1 MTAVIRTILG
11 GGGGTTL
18 ALGALIALLA
28 AALMTFA
35 PAAADGDPDEF
46 ELALSLAE
54 DSDNIVPAG
63 GELTV
68 RADLRFRWE
77 PPITPPAG
85 LPSYTVYSLDVPGA
99 SAAASRLRISGDLE
113 WDSAGRLRLDIPAQ
127 TPLFSRLPTVAGANQ
142 PMAKALDGRTLIAR
156 DRAAKLYVFDS
167 YTLQHKAT
175 INPPTG
181 ADTGLHN
188 GFGASTAYA
197 GGEGGFSGSAIAIW
211 HETAARAWLFV
222 GSWHDTVESTD
233 QLGRLYIFRL
243 DWDAAAGGGVTVT
256 PQGALAPT
264 LAEASNRHG
273 TVSARYGAAVD
284 ISRDGGALAVS
295 APTMNEMGA
304 IYVYSRPGGAGQDWG
319 DITYADG
326 VKVTVAAV
334 PAFGA
339 SIATMPFDPDN
350 AGTCDAWCSRVW
362 SNIASQ
368 GNYDGVDLGAI
379 SVSLSADGQVLAVGA
394 GEKDFASDTQGGGFT
409 GANQRNNAGEAFVWV
424 APEGGWANAPRADR
438 DADGNAKTLMPAET
452 PDATSF
458 RQATHYSPGPLRR
471 WTEPAAILTPEEW
484 PNRGNGFFG
493 AETTVSPDG
502 AVVAVDDARG
512 FIYLFQQD
520 SADAWTA
527 LNGRYLSTPSATF
540 SGVKEST
547 RNPHESPTVF
557 NSDGTALA
565 VGVTAHSSRQ
575 GSVLIF
581 SRPADGTWGN
591 AGAADAARRLE
602 PAGARGNNNDY
613 GYVVSELQGPR
624 AVIANRVGRNYLTAP
639 SISGCTVSTVNGV
652 RSASC
657 PLTLPDSKIT
667 IPPGTPDGPFTISG
681 TAAVQLGSGDPVT
694 LRDTLEVTIGEVD
707 ELARVEFDFD
717 ADAATGRPQPAVV
730 EPGGATTLL
739 LKLLNEN
746 GKASAK
752 GAASSVLF
760 TVTRGSLSARLGA
773 ASGEACATSG
783 EQSCRIANP
792 ATALTA
798 SNTDQIRLTLT
809 HPGAAKA
816 GVTRVRAVVVGATG
830 QTFETE
836 PLTVTFSGPPTTLAI
851 SQPPT
856 ALLGHQTSSTA
867 DARNWTTLVVSA
879 TDASGN
885 KATVPTTR
893 YSAKLTGPDGKE
905 IPTGASNPQA
915 ILLWPLRRGG
925 AGDDARDLA
934 LIDGNPQATVWVLAK
949 KATPLATGEYTLE
962 LSAGSGANKLTATQ
976 MLSIAGGAAEVAL
989 SADPVG
995 EIELD
1000 GSVTLTA
1007 TVTDASGAPVPDGTP
1022 VRFAEQSTG
1031 ANVALVLLSQSEQRT
1046 RNGQASASLRA
1057 VGVGG
1062 AYVTAEADDVSGAQ
1076 SITVAAPPPS
1086 PPDPIA
1092 ALTIGSLNTWISPS
1106 VTTAAELYAVLE
1118 GVSRVSKWDGEEWV
1132 GYSETGGRASSG
1144 SVDFAIR
1151 RGDILWLDGE

>member
-1 MTAVIRTILG
+1 MTAVIRTIL

-28 AALMTFA
+28 AALLPLA
-35 PAAADGDPDEF
+35 PAAADGDPDQF
-46 ELALSLAE
+46 ELALSLVE

-63 GELTV
+63 SELTV
-68 RADLRFRWE
+68 KADLRFPWQ
-77 PPITPPAG
+77 PPITPPVG
-85 LPSYTVYSLDVPGA
+85 LPSYTAYSLDVPGA

-113 WDSAGRLRLDIPAQ
+113 WDSAGRLRLDIAAH
-127 TPLFSRLPTVAGANQ
+127 TPLLSQLPTVAGADR
-142 PMAKALDGRTLIAR
+142 PMAKALDGRTLVAR

-167 YTLQHKAT
+167 YTLQHQAT
-175 INPPTG
+175 INPPPG

-188 GFGASTAYA
+188 GFGASVAYNNNI
-197 GGEGGFSGSAIAIW
+197 GGFSGSAVALW
-211 HETAARAWLFV
+211 HETDARAWLFV
-222 GSWHDTVESTD
+222 GSYHDTVESTD

-243 DWDAAAGGGVTVT
+243 DWGDDEVTVT
-256 PQGALAPT
+256 QEGALAPT
-264 LAEASNRHG
+264 LAEANNRHG
-273 TVSARYGAAVD
+273 TVSARYGAAVA
-284 ISRDGGALAVS
+284 ISRDGGTLAVS
-295 APTMNEMGA
+295 AMTMNEMGA
-304 IYVYSRPGGAGQDWG
+304 IYVYSRPDGAGEDWG

-326 VKVTVAAV
+326 VKVTAAAV
-334 PAFGA
+334 PSFGT
-339 SIATMPFDPDN
+339 STSDMPFLP
-350 AGTCDAWCSRVW
+350 GTAYDASNPRSCDAWCSRVW
-362 SNIASQ
+362 SNIASA
-368 GNYDGVDLGAI
+368 GNYDGVDLGAAF
-379 SVSLSADGQVLAVGA
+379 VSLSADGRVLAAGA
-394 GEKDFASDTQGGGFT
+394 PEKDFASTTAGGGFT
-409 GANQRNNAGEAFVWV
+409 NANQRDNAGEVFVWV
-424 APEGGWANAPRADR
+424 APEGGWSSAPRADR
-438 DADGNAKTLMPAET
+438 DADGNAKTLIAAQT
-452 PDATSF
+452 DATNF

-484 PNRGNGFFG
+484 PNRGPGYFG
-493 AETTVSPDG
+493 LTVTVSPDG
-502 AVVAVDDARG
+502 AVVVADDIRAPG
-512 FIYLFQQD
+512 SIYLFQRN
-520 SADAWTA
+520 SADGWAALSGGYLTA
-527 LNGRYLSTPSATF
+527 SAAFANLGAFTF
-540 SGVKEST
+540 GT
-547 RNPHESPTVF
+547 RVF
-557 NSDGTALA
+557 NYDSSVLA
-565 VGVTAHSSRQ
+565 VGDPAHSGNR
-575 GSVLIF
+575 GSVLVF
-581 SRPADGTWGN
+581 SRPADGTWVN
-591 AGAADAARRLE
+591 AGAADAARQLE
-602 PAGARGNNNDY
+602 RAGARSAGAYY
-613 GYVVSELQGPR
+613 GYMVPELQGR
-624 AVIANRVGRNYLTAP
+624 RVVIASQAGRNYLTAP
-639 SISGCTVSTVNGV
+639 AVAGCTVSTVNGV

-657 PLTLPDSKIT
+657 PLTLPDATIT
-667 IPPGTPDGPFTISG
+667 IPDGTPDGPFSIVGSV
-681 TAAVQLGSGDPVT
+681 AVQLGSGDPVT

-707 ELARVEFDFD
+707 ELAQVEFDFD
-717 ADAATGRPQPAVV
+717 TNVATGRPQPAAV
-730 EPGGATTLL
+730 EPGGSTTLL

-792 ATALTA
+792 TTALTA

-816 GVTRVRAVVVGATG
+816 GATQVRAVVVGATG

-836 PLTVTFSGPPTTLAI
+836 PITVTFSGPPAALAI
-851 SQPPT
+851 SQPPR

-867 DARNWTTLVVSA
+867 DLRHGVALVVSA
-879 TDASGN
+879 TDAAGN
-885 KATVPTTR
+885 KASVPHGR

-905 IPTGASNPQA
+905 VA
-915 ILLWPLRRGG
+915 IMGRGLQVRVQWPLSKDGG
-925 AGDDARDLA
+925 IGVDADDLA
-934 LIDGNPQATVWVLAK
+934 LSDGNPQVHVWVLAN

-976 MLSIAGGAAEVAL
+976 TLSIAGGAAEVAL

-1000 GSVTLTA
+1000 DSVTLTA

-1022 VRFAEQSTG
+1022 VRFAERSTA
-1031 ANVALVLLSQSEQRT
+1031 ANVTLVLLSQSEQRT
-1046 RNGQASASLRA
+1046 RDGQASATLRA

-1092 ALTIGSLNTWISPS
+1092 ALTIGSLSTWIGAST
-1106 VTTAAELYAVLE
+1106 TTAAVLYAVLE

>member
-1 MTAVIRTILG
+1 MTAVIRTIFG
-11 GGGGTTL
+11 GGGGTKRLL
-18 ALGALIALLA
+18 AIAALIALLA
-28 AALMTFA
+28 AALLPLA
-35 PAAADGDPDEF
+35 PAAADGDPDQF

-63 GELTV
+63 SELTV
-68 RADLRFRWE
+68 KADLRFRWE

-85 LPSYTVYSLDVPGA
+85 LPSYTTYSLDVPGA
-99 SAAASRLRISGDLE
+99 SVAASRLRISGDLE
-113 WDSAGRLRLDIPAQ
+113 WDNAGRQRLDIAAH
-127 TPLFSRLPTVAGANQ
+127 TPLLSRLPTVAGANQ

-156 DRAAKLYVFDS
+156 DRNSRLYVFDS
-167 YTLQHKAT
+167 YTLQHQAT

-188 GFGASTAYA
+188 GFGASTAYV
-197 GGEGGFSGSAIAIW
+197 GGEGGFSGSAIALW

-243 DWDAAAGGGVTVT
+243 DWGDDEVTVT
-256 PQGALAPT
+256 QEGALAPT
-264 LAEASNRHG
+264 LAEANNRHG
-273 TVSARYGAAVD
+273 TVSARYGGAVD

-304 IYVYSRPGGAGQDWG
+304 IYVYSRPDGAGQDWG
-319 DITYADG
+319 DITYDDG

-334 PAFGA
+334 PSFGT
-339 SIATMPFDPDN
+339 STSNMPFNPGA

-362 SNIASQ
+362 SNIASN
-368 GNYDGVDLGAI
+368 GGYDGVDLGAI
-379 SVSLSADGQVLAVGA
+379 SVSLSADGRVLAAGA
-394 GEKDFASDTQGGGFT
+394 GEKDFASTTLGGGFT

-424 APEGGWANAPRADR
+424 APEDGWSSAPRADR
-438 DADGNAKTLMPAET
+438 DADGNAKTLIAAQT
-452 PDATSF
+452 DATSF

-527 LNGRYLSTPSATF
+527 LSGRYLSTPSATF
-540 SGVKEST
+540 SGVKESGI
-547 RNPHESPTVF
+547 NPHESPTVF

-565 VGVTAHSSRQ
+565 VGVTGHSSLQ

-581 SRPADGTWGN
+581 SRPADGTWAN
-591 AGAADAARRLE
+591 AGAADAMRRLE
-602 PAGARGNNNDY
+602 PAGARGNNNEY
-613 GYVVSELQGPR
+613 GYVVSELQGRR
-624 AVIANRVGRNYLTAP
+624 AVIATQVGRNYLTAP
-639 SISGCTVSTVNGV
+639 AVAGCTVSTVNGV

-681 TAAVQLGSGDPVT
+681 SVAVQLGSGDPVA

-707 ELARVEFDFD
+707 ELAQVEFDFD

-730 EPGGATTLL
+730 EPGGSTTLL

-798 SNTDQIRLTLT
+798 SNTDQIRLTMA

-836 PLTVTFSGPPTTLAI
+836 PLTVTFSGPPAALAI

-867 DARNWTTLVVSA
+867 DLRHGVALVVSA
-879 TDASGN
+879 TDAAGN
-885 KATVPTTR
+885 KASVPHGR

-905 IPTGASNPQA
+905 VAITGRGLQVRVQ
-915 ILLWPLRRGG
+915 WPLSKD
-925 AGDDARDLA
+925 AGIGVDADDLA
-934 LIDGNPQATVWVLAK
+934 LSEGNPQVHVWVLAN

-976 MLSIAGGAAEVAL
+976 TLSIAGGAAEVAL

-995 EIELD
+995 VIELD
-1000 GSVTLTA
+1000 DSVTLTA
-1007 TVTDASGAPVPDGTP
+1007 MVTDASGAPVPDGTP

-1031 ANVALVLLSQSEQRT
+1031 ANVTLVLLSQSEQRT
-1046 RNGQASASLRA
+1046 RDGQASASLRA

-1092 ALTIGSLNTWISPS
+1092 ALTIGSLSTWIGAST
-1106 VTTAAELYAVLE
+1106 TTAAVLYAQLE
-1118 GVSRVSKWDGEEWV
+1118 GVARVSKWDGEEWV